1 MRMRLITMLVAALI
15 AAPFLG
21 GPAYAQQ
28 PSQAEQRAD
37 SMMNIAHEAL
47 NRSDYRRA
55 AATFRS
61 LQQTY
66 PEAGAARTALYWQAF
81 AQYRMGASSDL
92 RDARAALTLMQQRYP
107 DHWSAD
113 ARSLL
118 MRVEGMLAQ
127 LGDIS
132 AAEAV
137 TVAASTPS
145 PRAAPAPPAAVAAPA
160 APSPRGAPDPPAA
173 GNARAGASNVPRSA
187 TRGRPASCPRDDDYE
202 VRLEALNALMQVDAD
217 RALPILRQVLQRRD
231 ECSVEMRRRAVFLI
245 QQKRVADSDRILLD
259 VARNDPD
266 PDVRGQAV
274 HWLASVN
281 TEGAIAALEEIVRS
295 DTDMQLRQRAVFAL
309 SNHRSERAPVILR
322 ALVEDERAP
331 VELRQQAIF
340 FMAQRRGADTE
351 FLRGLYGRVQDE
363 RLKEHLLYALSQS
376 PSDADARWLMDIA
389 LRSNEPI
396 DLRKRALFWA
406 AQRSTPPPAELVA
419 LYDRVTDREM
429 KEQLIYLYT
438 QRRTEEGT
446 TKLIEI
452 ARTERDPELRKR
464 AIFWLGQSRDP
475 RAAQVLQEL
484 ITP

>member
-1 MRMRLITMLVAALI
+1 
-15 AAPFLG
+15 
-21 GPAYAQQ
+21 
-28 PSQAEQRAD
+28 
-37 SMMNIAHEAL
+37 
-47 NRSDYRRA
+47 
-55 AATFRS
+55 
-61 LQQTY
+61 
-66 PEAGAARTALYWQAF
+66 
-81 AQYRMGASSDL
+81 
-92 RDARAALTLMQQRYP
+92 
-107 DHWSAD
+107 
-113 ARSLL
+113 L

-127 LGDIS
+127 MGDIS

-145 PRAAPAPPAAVAAPA
+145 PRAAPAPPAAVAAPG
-160 APSPRGAPDPPAA
+160 APSPRAAPAPPAA
-173 GNARAGASNVPRSA
+173 GNARPGVANVPRA
-187 TRGRPASCPRDDDYE
+187 GARGRPASCPQDDDYE
-202 VRLEALNALMQVDAD
+202 VRLEALNALMQVDAE

-281 TEGAIAALEEIVRS
+281 TEGAITALEEIVRS

-322 ALVEDERAP
+322 AVVEDERAP

-351 FLRGLYGRVQDE
+351 FLRGLYGRVQE
-363 RLKEHLLYALSQS
+363 VQLKEHLLYALSQS
-376 PSDADARWLMDIA
+376 RSDADARWLMDIA
-389 LRSNEPI
+389 LRSNEPLE
-396 DLRKRALFWA
+396 LRKRALFWA
-406 AQRSTPPPAELVA
+406 AQRSVLPPAELVA

-438 QRRTEEGT
+438 QRRTEEST